1 VLRERYP
8 ALYFRSSTSNLLAE
22 DSQRLFAT
30 ANVPVNGKS
39 KIKTSDGDALGREAI
54 LEALQSV
61 VSKLGKLELSIT
73 VVGMTNVS
81 THYHVAVQSLIFV
94 MQVGKSAL
102 INSLLRRSAVAVYN
116 SSTPRDRDGT
126 APSTTLYPQCVTL
139 THKKKTFKF
148 IDTPGLSFIP
158 PPQPDSIEDV
168 ETRIARDVL
177 LRNRGNIS
185 KIKDPLPAALYLLS
199 RAVMEDLLMLYNLP
213 AVQAGDY
220 DAFLSSL
227 ARKEGALQKRV
238 GVDIYSYDTVT

>member
-1 VLRERYP
+1 M
-8 ALYFRSSTSNLLAE
+8 AE
-22 DSQRLFAT
+22 DAQRVFAIS
-30 ANVPVNGKS
+30 NVPVNGKS
-39 KIKTSDGDALGREAI
+39 KLKASESDSLGREAI

-61 VSKLGKLELSIT
+61 LSKLGKSELSIA

-81 THYHVAVQSLIFV
+81 SHYRVTFHSLIFV
-94 MQVGKSAL
+94 TQVGKSAL
-102 INSLLRRSAVAVYN
+102 INSLLRKSVMAVYN
-116 SSTPRDRDGT
+116 PSTPRDRDGT

-139 THKKKTFKF
+139 THKKRILKF

-158 PPQPDSIEDV
+158 PPRPDSMEDA

-238 GVDIYSYDTVT
+238 GVVVYFT